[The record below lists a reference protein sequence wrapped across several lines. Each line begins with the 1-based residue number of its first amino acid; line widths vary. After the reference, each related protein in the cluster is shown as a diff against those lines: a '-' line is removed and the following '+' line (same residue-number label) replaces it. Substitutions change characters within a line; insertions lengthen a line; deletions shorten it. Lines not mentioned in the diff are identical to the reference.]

1 MTRAAVS
8 FRVLG
13 PLEAVGAH
21 GPLALKGPRHR
32 AVLARLLVAEG
43 RAVPVDRLVDDL
55 WEAPAEGSVAAVRTF
70 VSALRRSLEPD
81 RPARR
86 PARLLVTAPPGYA
99 LRTDPEAVDARRFA
113 GAVARGGALLAE
125 DRPGAA
131 LDGLEEA
138 LGWWRGP
145 AYAEFTAYPWARA
158 EADRLEGLRLLAV
171 ERHAEA
177 LLALGRAG
185 DAEPALEAHALAHPL
200 RENAWRQWALALYR
214 SGRQGDALA
223 ALRRARRTLA
233 EELGVDPGPELRR
246 LEADVLAQAPHLTP
260 RAAATAVPARAED
273 APEPVRRPFV
283 GRMRELELLEGAAA
297 SAAPH
302 APARVALV
310 SGDTGAGKSALAEE
324 LARRLAGRGWT
335 TAWGRGPEH
344 EGAPAAW
351 PWTQIAAV
359 LAASADAAANGGVT
373 GPGVPRTG
381 TATGTAVHGGTIGLT
396 TGDDTTVSAP
406 NTSPTGTD
414 SPSTGADRGSATTA
428 PRSIAAPARDND
440 TAAPGGAAP
449 DPAAARFG
457 VLRQAARLLASAARR
472 GPVLLVFDDLHR
484 AAEETLELFTFLT
497 AEPLP
502 GSVLLVGTHRTGE
515 VHPAL
520 TAALA
525 RLAPGE
531 PARVYLGGLA
541 EDATEALVRALVG
554 RDVGGR
560 ALRAVHR
567 RSGGNPFFVRELAR
581 LLSDGDGAALDAVPA
596 GVRDVIRHRLGSL
609 TPGARDLL
617 RRAAVIGRDVDPDVL
632 STLSPDGDA
641 LLDALDEALEAGFL
655 TDRAEPDEPDGA
667 PGLRF
672 AHVLVRDT
680 LYQDLS
686 RPRRAHLHTAVAEA
700 VEALHPDRADVLA
713 HHFGRAGTR
722 ATAARAAH
730 HARTA
735 ALRAEER
742 FAPHEAARLWRE
754 AVAARDRSGEDQP
767 RERLEAVMGMV
778 RALAVTGRLEE
789 ARHHRARAVA
799 AAEELG
805 DAELTAQVIT
815 AFDVPALWP
824 RNDDEALA
832 RRVAGAAERTL
843 AALPEDRPEQRA
855 RLLCALALELRGAA
869 TGRGPDAARLAEET
883 ARGLGDPALLC
894 LALNARFMQSFQGAG
909 RAPRRVEIGAE
920 LVDLASRHG
929 LVTFEVLGHLV
940 LVQAYS
946 ALADFGAADA
956 HAAGADR
963 LGSRYGI
970 ALVGVFTRWYEAL
983 RTAARGSVEEAEA
996 AYRAASVRLA
1006 DTGMPGVE
1014 QGILPLA
1021 LLCLRGGRPAAVDP
1035 RQDWGPYAPW
1045 ADALARPGSAPLP
1058 PDAPPGLLGEA
1069 LTCLAARAATA
1080 VGDRSA
1086 MERAHRL
1093 LSPAAGELAGAG
1105 SGLLTLGPVA
1115 HQLGDLD
1122 RALGRRERA
1131 AEHYRLA
1138 LRVAARAGSP
1148 HWTAAARA
1156 ALAEPD

>member
-99 LRTDPEAVDARRFA
+99 LRADPEAVDARRFA
-113 GAVARGGALLAE
+113 GAVARGGALLTE

-185 DAEPALEAHALAHPL
+185 DAVPALEAHALAHPL

-223 ALRRARRTLA
+223 ALRRARQTLA

-260 RAAATAVPARAED
+260 RAAATAVPARAEG

-283 GRMRELELLEGAAA
+283 GRTRELELLEGAAA

-310 SGDTGAGKSALAEE
+310 SGDAGAGKSALAEE

-359 LAASADAAANGGVT
+359 LAASADT
-373 GPGVPRTG
+373 DRD
-381 TATGTAVHGGTIGLT
+381 T
-396 TGDDTTVSAP
+396 TG
-406 NTSPTGTD
+406 
-414 SPSTGADRGSATTA
+414 
-428 PRSIAAPARDND
+428 
-440 TAAPGGAAP
+440 TAAPGGATP

-484 AAEETLELFTFLT
+484 AAEETLELFTFLA

-502 GSVLLVGTHRTGE
+502 GPVLLVGTHRTGE

-609 TPGARDLL
+609 TPGVRDLL

-632 STLSPDGDA
+632 SALSPDGDA

-742 FAPHEAARLWRE
+742 FAPHEAARLWRD
-754 AVAARDRSGEDQP
+754 AVAAHDRSGEDRP

-832 RRVAGAAERTL
+832 RRVAEAAERTL

-869 TGRGPDAARLAEET
+869 TGRGPDAARLAEEA

-894 LALNARFMQSFQGAG
+894 LSLNARFMQSFQGAG
-909 RAPRRVEIGAE
+909 RAPQRVGIGAE

-956 HAAGADR
+956 HATSADR

-970 ALVGVFTRWYEAL
+970 ALVGVFTRWYQAL

-1021 LLCLRGGRPAAVDP
+1021 LLCLRLRGGRPAAVDP

-1058 PDAPPGLLGEA
+1058 PEAPPGLLGEA

-1080 VGDRSA
+1080 VGDRPA

-1156 ALAEPD
+1156 ALADLD

>member
-1 MTRAAVS
+1 MTGEETEARAVF

-55 WEAPAEGSVAAVRTF
+55 WEAPTEGSVAAVRTF

-99 LRTDPEAVDARRFA
+99 LRTRPEAVDARRF
-113 GAVARGGALLAE
+113 GAAVTRGGALLAE
-125 DRPGAA
+125 DRSGEA
-131 LDGLEEA
+131 LDDLEGA
-138 LGWWRGP
+138 LALWRGP

-185 DAEPALEAHALAHPL
+185 DAVPVLEAHALAHPL

-223 ALRRARRTLA
+223 VLRRARRTLA
-233 EELGVDPGPELRR
+233 DELGVDPGPELRR

-260 RAAATAVPARAED
+260 RAAVTAVPSRAEA
-273 APEPVRRPFV
+273 APERVRRPLV
-283 GRMRELELLEGAAA
+283 GRNRELELLEGAAA
-297 SAAPH
+297 CAAPH
-302 APARVALV
+302 TPARVALV
-310 SGDTGAGKSALAEE
+310 SGDAGAGKSALAEE

-344 EGAPAAW
+344 EGAPTAW

-359 LAASADAAANGGVT
+359 LAATADT
-373 GPGVPRTG
+373 DRETTG
-381 TATGTAVHGGTIGLT
+381 TTHTAVHGGTTGLGRNGDT
-396 TGDDTTVSAP
+396 AVSTPVTGPGAP
-406 NTSPTGTD
+406 SPTGTD
-414 SPSTGADRGSATTA
+414 P
-428 PRSIAAPARDND
+428 AAH
-440 TAAPGGAAP
+440 GGTAP

-457 VLRQAARLLASAARR
+457 VLRQAARLLASASRR

-484 AAEETLELFTFLT
+484 AAEETLELFTFLA

-502 GSVLLVGTHRTGE
+502 GPVLLVGTYRTGE
-515 VHPAL
+515 VLPAL
-520 TAALA
+520 TATLA

-531 PARVYLGGLA
+531 PARAYLGGLG
-541 EDATEALVRALVG
+541 EDATDAIVRALVG
-554 RDVGGR
+554 HDVGRR
-560 ALRAVHR
+560 ALRTVHR

-581 LLSDGDGAALDAVPA
+581 LLSDGGGTALDAVPA

-609 TPGARDLL
+609 TPGAQTLL
-617 RRAAVIGRDVDPDVL
+617 RQAAVIGRDIDPDVL
-632 STLSPDGDA
+632 SALSPGGDA
-641 LLDALDEALEAGFL
+641 LLDALDEVLEAGFL

-686 RPRRAHLHTAVAEA
+686 RPRRAHWHTAVAEA

-730 HARTA
+730 HARAA

-754 AVAARDRSGEDQP
+754 AVAAHDRSGQERV

-789 ARHHRARAVA
+789 ARRHRARAVA

-805 DAELTAQVIT
+805 DVELTAQVIT

-832 RRVAGAAERTL
+832 RQVAGAAERTL
-843 AALPEDRPEQRA
+843 AALPEDRREQRA

-869 TGRGPDAARLAEET
+869 TGRGPDAARQAEET

-956 HAAGADR
+956 HAASADR
-963 LGSRYGI
+963 LGSRHGI
-970 ALVGVFTRWYEAL
+970 PLVGVFTRWYEAL
-983 RTAARGSVEEAEA
+983 RTAVRGSAEEAEA

-1014 QGILPLA
+1014 QGVLPLA
-1021 LLCLRGGRPAAVDP
+1021 LLCLRLQVGEPAPVDP
-1035 RQDWGPYAPW
+1035 RQDWGPYVPW
-1045 ADALARPGSAPLP
+1045 AEALASPDSAPP
-1058 PDAPPGLLGEA
+1058 PPEAPPGLLREA

-1080 VGDRSA
+1080 VGDRPA

-1138 LRVAARAGSP
+1138 LRVAAGAGSP
-1148 HWTAAARA
+1148 RWTASART
-1156 ALAEPD
+1156 ALADLG

>member
-55 WEAPAEGSVAAVRTF
+55 WETPAEGSVAAVRTF

-81 RPARR
+81 RLARR

-99 LRTDPEAVDARRFA
+99 LRADPEAVDARRFA

-185 DAEPALEAHALAHPL
+185 DAVPALEAHALAHPL

-233 EELGVDPGPELRR
+233 EELGVDPGPGLRR

-260 RAAATAVPARAED
+260 RAAAATAVPARAEG
-273 APEPVRRPFV
+273 APEPARRPFV
-283 GRMRELELLEGAAA
+283 GRTRELELLEGAAA

-310 SGDTGAGKSALAEE
+310 SGDAGAGKTALAEE

-351 PWTQIAAV
+351 PWTQIATV
-359 LAASADAAANGGVT
+359 LAASADTAADGDT
-373 GPGVPRTG
+373 T
-381 TATGTAVHGGTIGLT
+381 GLT
-396 TGDDTTVSAP
+396 TDGTTASAF

-414 SPSTGADRGSATTA
+414 SPYTGTGRGAVTTQ
-428 PRSIAAPARDND
+428 PRSIAAPAPARDDD
-440 TAAPGGAAP
+440 TAALGGAAP

-484 AAEETLELFTFLT
+484 AAEETLELFTFLA

-502 GSVLLVGTHRTGE
+502 GPVLLVGTHRTGE

-531 PARVYLGGLA
+531 PARAYLGGLA
-541 EDATEALVRALVG
+541 EEATEALVRALVG

-632 STLSPDGDA
+632 SALSPDGDA
-641 LLDALDEALEAGFL
+641 MLDALDEALEAGFL
-655 TDRAEPDEPDGA
+655 TDGAEPDEPDGA

-686 RPRRAHLHTAVAEA
+686 RPRRAHWHTAVAEA

-722 ATAARAAH
+722 ATADRAAR

-754 AVAARDRSGEDQP
+754 AVAAHDRCGEDRP

-909 RAPRRVEIGAE
+909 RAPQRVEIGAE

-929 LVTFEVLGHLV
+929 LVTFEVLGRLV

-956 HAAGADR
+956 HAAAADR

-983 RTAARGSVEEAEA
+983 RTAARGSAEEAEA

-1021 LLCLRGGRPAAVDP
+1021 LLCLRLRGGRPAAVDP

-1045 ADALARPGSAPLP
+1045 AHALARPGTAPLP

-1080 VGDRSA
+1080 VGDRPA

-1131 AEHYRLA
+1131 AENYRLA

-1148 HWTAAARA
+1148 HWTAAART
-1156 ALAEPD
+1156 ALAGPD

>member
-1 MTRAAVS
+1 MEGEVTRAAVS

-55 WEAPAEGSVAAVRTF
+55 WEVPAEGSVAAVRTF

-99 LRTDPEAVDARRFA
+99 LRADPEAVDARRFA
-113 GAVARGGALLAE
+113 GSVARGGALLAE

-145 AYAEFTAYPWARA
+145 AYAEFAAYPWARA

-185 DAEPALEAHALAHPL
+185 DAVPALEAHALAHPL

-260 RAAATAVPARAED
+260 RAAATVLPARAVG
-273 APEPVRRPFV
+273 APDPVRRPFV
-283 GRMRELELLEGAAA
+283 GRTRELELLEGAAA

-310 SGDTGAGKSALAEE
+310 SGDAGAGKTALAEE

-359 LAASADAAANGGVT
+359 LAESVDT
-373 GPGVPRTG
+373 GRD
-381 TATGTAVHGGTIGLT
+381 ATGHGDPIGLT
-396 TGDDTTVSAP
+396 TDDDTTAP
-406 NTSPTGTD
+406 ASNTSPTGTD
-414 SPSTGADRGSATTA
+414 GPSPGTGRGAATTE

-440 TAAPGGAAP
+440 TAAPGGAAS

-457 VLRQAARLLASAARR
+457 VLRRAARLLASAARR

-484 AAEETLELFTFLT
+484 AAEETLELFTFLA

-502 GSVLLVGTHRTGE
+502 GPVLLVGTHRTGE

-520 TAALA
+520 TATLA
-525 RLAPGE
+525 RLAPRE

-581 LLSDGDGAALDAVPA
+581 LLSGGDGAALDAVPA
-596 GVRDVIRHRLGSL
+596 GVRDVIRHRLDSL
-609 TPGARDLL
+609 TSGARDLL

-632 STLSPDGDA
+632 SALSPDGDA

-655 TDRAEPDEPDGA
+655 TDRAEPDEPEGA

-700 VEALHPDRADVLA
+700 VEALRPDRADVLA

-730 HARTA
+730 HSRTA

-754 AVAARDRSGEDQP
+754 SVAAHDRSGEDRP

-799 AAEELG
+799 AAEGLG

-843 AALPEDRPEQRA
+843 AALPKDRPEQRT

-909 RAPRRVEIGAE
+909 RAPQRVEIGAE

-929 LVTFEVLGHLV
+929 LVTFEVLGRLV

-1021 LLCLRGGRPAAVDP
+1021 LLCLRLREGRPAEVDP
-1035 RQDWGPYAPW
+1035 RQDWGPYALW

-1080 VGDRSA
+1080 VGDRPA

-1138 LRVAARAGSP
+1138 LRVAARAESP

>member
-1 MTRAAVS
+1 MEGEATQAAVR

-81 RPARR
+81 RPARQ

-99 LRTDPEAVDARRFA
+99 LRADPDAVDARRFA
-113 GAVARGGALLAE
+113 AAVARGGALLTG

-131 LDGLEEA
+131 LDGLAEA

-185 DAEPALEAHALAHPL
+185 DAVPALEAHALAHPL

-233 EELGVDPGPELRR
+233 DELGVDPGPELRR
-246 LEADVLAQAPHLTP
+246 LEADVLAQAPHLIP
-260 RAAATAVPARAED
+260 RAAATAVPARAES
-273 APEPVRRPFV
+273 APERAQRPFV
-283 GRMRELELLEGAAA
+283 GRARELELLEGAAA
-297 SAAPH
+297 SAAPR

-310 SGDTGAGKSALAEE
+310 SGDPGAGKTALAEE
-324 LARRLAGRGWT
+324 LARRLVRRGWT
-335 TAWGRGPEH
+335 AAWGRGPEH
-344 EGAPAAW
+344 EGAPAVW

-359 LAASADAAANGGVT
+359 LAAAADTAADGGAT
-373 GPGVPRTG
+373 SPAQAAEHAADPDAPRTATTDPTGIGSGAPRIG
-381 TATGTAVHGGTIGLT
+381 TATT
-396 TGDDTTVSAP
+396 TDI
-406 NTSPTGTD
+406 
-414 SPSTGADRGSATTA
+414 TA
-428 PRSIAAPARDND
+428 PGSTTAPARDDD
-440 TAAPGGAAP
+440 TTAPGVTST

-457 VLRQAARLLASAARR
+457 VLRRAARLLASAARR

-484 AAEETLELFTFLT
+484 AAEETLELFTFLA
-497 AEPLP
+497 AEPYP
-502 GSVLLVGTHRTGE
+502 GPVLLVGTYRTGE
-515 VHPAL
+515 VLPAL
-520 TAALA
+520 TATLA

-531 PARVYLGGLA
+531 PARAYLGGLT
-541 EDATEALVRALVG
+541 EDATGALVRALVG
-554 RDVGGR
+554 RDVDGR
-560 ALRAVHR
+560 ALRTVHR

-609 TPGARDLL
+609 TPGARALL
-617 RRAAVIGRDVDPDVL
+617 RQASVIGRDIDPDVL
-632 STLSPDGDA
+632 SALSPDGDA

-655 TDRAEPDEPDGA
+655 TDRAEPDEPDVA

-686 RPRRAHLHTAVAEA
+686 RPRRAHWHTAVAEA
-700 VEALHPDRADVLA
+700 VEALHPDRADLLA

-754 AVAARDRSGEDQP
+754 AVAAHDRSGGDRP

-824 RNDDEALA
+824 RNDDEELA
-832 RRVAGAAERTL
+832 RQIAGAAERTL
-843 AALPEDRPEQRA
+843 AALPEDRPEQRV
-855 RLLCALALELRGAA
+855 RLLCALALELRGTV
-869 TGRGPDAARLAEET
+869 TGRGPDAARRAEEA

-894 LALNARFMQSFQGAG
+894 LALNARFMQSFQGSG
-909 RAPRRVEIGAE
+909 RATQRVEIGAE

-940 LVQAYS
+940 LVQAHS

-956 HAAGADR
+956 HAADADR

-970 ALVGVFTRWYEAL
+970 PLVGVFTRWYEAL
-983 RTAARGSVEEAEA
+983 RTAARGAVEEAEA

-1021 LLCLRGGRPAAVDP
+1021 LLCLRLQGGRPAPVDP

-1045 ADALARPGSAPLP
+1045 ADALASPESAPPP

-1080 VGDRSA
+1080 VGDRPA

-1156 ALAEPD
+1156 ALADLD

>member
-1 MTRAAVS
+1 MGGEATRAAVC

-13 PLEAVGAH
+13 PLEAVGPH

-81 RPARR
+81 RPARQ

-99 LRTDPEAVDARRFA
+99 LRTGPDAVDARRFA
-113 GAVARGGALLAE
+113 AAVARGGALLTE

-185 DAEPALEAHALAHPL
+185 DAVPALEAHALAHPL

-233 EELGVDPGPELRR
+233 DELGVDPGPELRR
-246 LEADVLAQAPHLTP
+246 LEADVLAQAPHLIP
-260 RAAATAVPARAED
+260 RAATEVPARAEN
-273 APEPVRRPFV
+273 APERAQRPFV
-283 GRMRELELLEGAAA
+283 GRARELEVLEGAAA

-310 SGDTGAGKSALAEE
+310 SGDAGAGKTALAEE

-344 EGAPAAW
+344 EGAPAVW
-351 PWTQIAAV
+351 PWTQIASV
-359 LAASADAAANGGVT
+359 LAASVNTATHGGAT
-373 GPGVPRTG
+373 GPAQAADPGAPRTDPTGIGSGAPRIDTATTTG
-381 TATGTAVHGGTIGLT
+381 TALHGGTT
-396 TGDDTTVSAP
+396 DPTRYEATVP
-406 NTSPTGTD
+406 
-414 SPSTGADRGSATTA
+414 GSTTA
-428 PRSIAAPARDND
+428 
-440 TAAPGGAAP
+440 

-457 VLRQAARLLASAARR
+457 VLRRAARLLASAARR

-484 AAEETLELFTFLT
+484 AAEETLELFTFLA

-502 GSVLLVGTHRTGE
+502 GPVLLVGTHRTGE
-515 VHPAL
+515 VLPAL

-531 PARVYLGGLA
+531 PARAYLGGLA
-541 EDATEALVRALVG
+541 EEATGALVRALVG
-554 RDVGGR
+554 RDVDGR
-560 ALRAVHR
+560 ALRTVHR

-609 TPGARDLL
+609 SPGARALL
-617 RRAAVIGRDVDPDVL
+617 RQASVIGRDIDPDVL
-632 STLSPDGDA
+632 SALSPDGDA

-686 RPRRAHLHTAVAEA
+686 RPRRAHWHTAVAEA
-700 VEALHPDRADVLA
+700 VEALRPDRADLLA

-722 ATAARAAH
+722 ATATRAAH

-754 AVAARDRSGEDQP
+754 AVAAHDRSGEDRP

-824 RNDDEALA
+824 RNDDEELA
-832 RRVAGAAERTL
+832 RQVAGAAERTL
-843 AALPEDRPEQRA
+843 AALPEDRPEQRV
-855 RLLCALALELRGAA
+855 RLLCALALELRGTA
-869 TGRGPDAARLAEET
+869 TGRGPDAARRAEEA

-909 RAPRRVEIGAE
+909 RAPQRVEIGAE
-920 LVDLASRHG
+920 LVELASRHG
-929 LVTFEVLGHLV
+929 LVTFEVLGRLV
-940 LVQAYS
+940 LVQAHS

-956 HAAGADR
+956 HAASADR

-970 ALVGVFTRWYEAL
+970 PLVGVFTRWYEAL

-1021 LLCLRGGRPAAVDP
+1021 LLCLRLQGGRPAPVDP

-1045 ADALARPGSAPLP
+1045 ADALASPGSAPPP

-1080 VGDRSA
+1080 VGDRPA

-1138 LRVAARAGSP
+1138 LSVAARAGSP

-1156 ALAEPD
+1156 ALDDLD

>member
-1 MTRAAVS
+1 MTGEATEATAVF

-55 WEAPAEGSVAAVRTF
+55 WETPAGGSVAAVRTF

-99 LRTDPEAVDARRFA
+99 LRAGPDAVDARCFA
-113 GAVARGGALLAE
+113 AAVARGGALLAE

-138 LGWWRGP
+138 LGRWRGP

-185 DAEPALEAHALAHPL
+185 DAVPALEAHALAHPL

-223 ALRRARRTLA
+223 VLRRARRTLA
-233 EELGVDPGPELRR
+233 DELGVDPGPGLRR

-260 RAAATAVPARAED
+260 RAATTVPARAES
-273 APEPVRRPFV
+273 APGRVRRPFV
-283 GRMRELELLEGAAA
+283 GRARELELLEEAAA

-310 SGDTGAGKSALAEE
+310 SGDAGAGKTVLAEE

-344 EGAPAAW
+344 EGAPAVW
-351 PWTQIAAV
+351 PWTQIAAA
-359 LAASADAAANGGVT
+359 LAASANTERDT
-373 GPGVPRTG
+373 TG
-381 TATGTAVHGGTIGLT
+381 TTAPST
-396 TGDDTTVSAP
+396 TTAPDRDDDTT
-406 NTSPTGTD
+406 
-414 SPSTGADRGSATTA
+414 
-428 PRSIAAPARDND
+428 
-440 TAAPGGAAP
+440 APGTTSA

-457 VLRQAARLLASAARR
+457 VLRRASRLLASASRR

-484 AAEETLELFTFLT
+484 AAEETLELFTFLA

-502 GSVLLVGTHRTGE
+502 GPVLLVGTYRTGE
-515 VHPAL
+515 VLPAL

-531 PARVYLGGLA
+531 PARAYLGGLS
-541 EDATEALVRALVG
+541 EEATDALVRALVG
-554 RDVGGR
+554 HDVGRR
-560 ALRAVHR
+560 ALRTVHR

-581 LLSDGDGAALDAVPA
+581 LLSDGDGAALDTVPA
-596 GVRDVIRHRLGSL
+596 GVRDVIRHRLDSL
-609 TPGARDLL
+609 TPGARTLL
-617 RRAAVIGRDVDPDVL
+617 RQAAVIGRDVDPDVL
-632 STLSPDGDA
+632 SALSPDGGA
-641 LLDALDEALEAGFL
+641 LLDALDEALDTGFL

-686 RPRRAHLHTAVAEA
+686 RPRRAHWHTAVAEA

-730 HARTA
+730 HARAA

-754 AVAARDRSGEDQP
+754 AVAAHDRSGQERV

-789 ARHHRARAVA
+789 ARRHRARAVA

-805 DAELTAQVIT
+805 DVELTAQVIT

-832 RRVAGAAERTL
+832 RQVAGAAERTL
-843 AALPEDRPEQRA
+843 AALPEDRREQRA

-869 TGRGPDAARLAEET
+869 IGRGPDAARQAEEA

-894 LALNARFMQSFQGAG
+894 LALNARFMQSFQDAG
-909 RAPRRVEIGAE
+909 RAPHRVEIGAE

-956 HAAGADR
+956 HAVRADR
-963 LGSRYGI
+963 LGSHHGI
-970 ALVGVFTRWYEAL
+970 PLVGVFTRWYEAL
-983 RTAARGSVEEAEA
+983 RTAVRGSAEEAEA

-1014 QGILPLA
+1014 QGVLPLA
-1021 LLCLRGGRPAAVDP
+1021 LLCLRLRGDEPAPVDP
-1035 RQDWGPYAPW
+1035 RQDWGPYLAW
-1045 ADALARPGSAPLP
+1045 ADALASPQSAPPP
-1058 PDAPPGLLGEA
+1058 PDAPPGLLREA

-1105 SGLLTLGPVA
+1105 SGLVTLGPVA

-1148 HWTAAARA
+1148 RWTAAARA
-1156 ALAEPD
+1156 ALADPG

>member
-1 MTRAAVS
+1 V
-8 FRVLG
+8 
-13 PLEAVGAH
+13 
-21 GPLALKGPRHR
+21 
-32 AVLARLLVAEG
+32 
-43 RAVPVDRLVDDL
+43 
-55 WEAPAEGSVAAVRTF
+55 
-70 VSALRRSLEPD
+70 
-81 RPARR
+81 
-86 PARLLVTAPPGYA
+86 
-99 LRTDPEAVDARRFA
+99 
-113 GAVARGGALLAE
+113 
-125 DRPGAA
+125 
-131 LDGLEEA
+131 
-138 LGWWRGP
+138 
-145 AYAEFTAYPWARA
+145 
-158 EADRLEGLRLLAV
+158 
-171 ERHAEA
+171 
-177 LLALGRAG
+177 
-185 DAEPALEAHALAHPL
+185 PALEAHALAHPL

-233 EELGVDPGPELRR
+233 DELGVDPGPELRR
-246 LEADVLAQAPHLTP
+246 LEADVLAQAPHLIP
-260 RAAATAVPARAED
+260 RAATAVPARAES
-273 APEPVRRPFV
+273 APERAQRPFV
-283 GRMRELELLEGAAA
+283 GRARELEVLEGAAA

-310 SGDTGAGKSALAEE
+310 SGDAGAGKTALAEE

-344 EGAPAAW
+344 EGAPAVW

-359 LAASADAAANGGVT
+359 LAASVDTATHGGAT
-373 GPGVPRTG
+373 GPAQAADPGAPRTAATDPTGIGSGAPRIDTATTTG
-381 TATGTAVHGGTIGLT
+381 TALHGET
-396 TGDDTTVSAP
+396 TDPTRHEATVP
-406 NTSPTGTD
+406 
-414 SPSTGADRGSATTA
+414 GS
-428 PRSIAAPARDND
+428 
-440 TAAPGGAAP
+440 TAA

-457 VLRQAARLLASAARR
+457 VLRRAARLLASAARR

-484 AAEETLELFTFLT
+484 AAEETLELFTFLA

-502 GSVLLVGTHRTGE
+502 GPVLLVGTHRTGE
-515 VHPAL
+515 VLPAL

-531 PARVYLGGLA
+531 PARAYLGGLA
-541 EDATEALVRALVG
+541 EEATGALVRALVG
-554 RDVGGR
+554 RDVDGR
-560 ALRAVHR
+560 ALRTVHR

-609 TPGARDLL
+609 SPGARALL
-617 RRAAVIGRDVDPDVL
+617 RQASVIGRDIDPDVL
-632 STLSPDGDA
+632 SALSPDGDA

-686 RPRRAHLHTAVAEA
+686 RPRRAHWHTAVAEA
-700 VEALHPDRADVLA
+700 VEALRPDRADLLA

-722 ATAARAAH
+722 ATASRAAH

-754 AVAARDRSGEDQP
+754 AVAAHDRSGEDRP

-824 RNDDEALA
+824 RNDDEELA
-832 RRVAGAAERTL
+832 RQVAEAAERTL
-843 AALPEDRPEQRA
+843 AALPEDRPEQRV
-855 RLLCALALELRGAA
+855 RLLCALALELRGTA
-869 TGRGPDAARLAEET
+869 TGRGPDAAHRAEEA

-909 RAPRRVEIGAE
+909 RAPQRVEIGAE
-920 LVDLASRHG
+920 LVELASRHG

-940 LVQAYS
+940 LVQAHS

-956 HAAGADR
+956 HAASADR
-963 LGSRYGI
+963 LGSRHGI
-970 ALVGVFTRWYEAL
+970 PLVGVFTRWYEAL

-996 AYRAASVRLA
+996 AYRTASVRLA

-1021 LLCLRGGRPAAVDP
+1021 LLCLRLQGGEPAPVDP

-1045 ADALARPGSAPLP
+1045 ADALASPGSAPPP

-1080 VGDRSA
+1080 VGDRPA

-1156 ALAEPD
+1156 ALADLD

>member
-1 MTRAAVS
+1 MS

-55 WEAPAEGSVAAVRTF
+55 WEVPAEGSVAAVRTF
-70 VSALRRSLEPD
+70 VSALRRALEPD

-99 LRTDPEAVDARRFA
+99 LRSRPEAVDARRFA
-113 GAVARGGALLAE
+113 AAVTRGGALLAG

-138 LGWWRGP
+138 LGSWRGP

-185 DAEPALEAHALAHPL
+185 DAVPALEAHALAHPL

-233 EELGVDPGPELRR
+233 DELGVDPGPELRR

-260 RAAATAVPARAED
+260 RAAVTAAPATAAPARGEA
-273 APEPVRRPFV
+273 APERVRRPFV
-283 GRMRELELLEGAAA
+283 GRNRELELLEGAAA

-310 SGDTGAGKSALAEE
+310 SGDAGAGKSALAEE
-324 LARRLAGRGWT
+324 LTRRLAGRGWT

-359 LAASADAAANGGVT
+359 LAATADTAVHDDTTASAPVTDPT
-373 GPGVPRTG
+373 GPG
-381 TATGTAVHGGTIGLT
+381 
-396 TGDDTTVSAP
+396 AP
-406 NTSPTGTD
+406 IPTGTN
-414 SPSTGADRGSATTA
+414 P
-428 PRSIAAPARDND
+428 AAA
-440 TAAPGGAAP
+440 GGTVP

-457 VLRQAARLLASAARR
+457 VLRQASRLLASASRH

-484 AAEETLELFTFLT
+484 AAEETLELFTFLA

-502 GSVLLVGTHRTGE
+502 GPVLLVGTYRTGE
-515 VHPAL
+515 VLPAL

-525 RLAPGE
+525 GLAPGE
-531 PARVYLGGLA
+531 PARAYLGGLG
-541 EDATEALVRALVG
+541 EDATDALVRALVG
-554 RDVGGR
+554 HEVDRR
-560 ALRAVHR
+560 ALRTVHR

-609 TPGARDLL
+609 TPGAQSLL
-617 RRAAVIGRDVDPDVL
+617 RQAAVIGRDVDPDVL
-632 STLSPDGDA
+632 SALARDGDA

-655 TDRAEPDEPDGA
+655 TDRAGPDEPDGA

-686 RPRRAHLHTAVAEA
+686 RPRRAHWHTAVAEA

-722 ATAARAAH
+722 ATAARAAR

-754 AVAARDRSGEDQP
+754 AVAAHDRSGRDRI

-832 RRVAGAAERTL
+832 RQVAGAAERTL
-843 AALPEDRPEQRA
+843 AALPEDRREQRA

-869 TGRGPDAARLAEET
+869 TGRGPDAARRAEEI

-940 LVQAYS
+940 LVQAHS
-946 ALADFGAADA
+946 ALADFDAADA

-970 ALVGVFTRWYEAL
+970 PLVGVFTRWYAAL
-983 RTAARGSVEEAEA
+983 RTAARGSAEEAEA

-1014 QGILPLA
+1014 QGVLPLA
-1021 LLCLRGGRPAAVDP
+1021 LLCLRLRGGEQGDGSAQVDP
-1035 RQDWGPYAPW
+1035 RQDWGPHAPW
-1045 ADALARPGSAPLP
+1045 AAALASPESAPPP
-1058 PDAPPGLLGEA
+1058 PDAPPGLLREA

-1080 VGDRSA
+1080 VGDRPA

-1156 ALAEPD
+1156 ALADLG

>member
-13 PLEAVGAH
+13 PLEAAGAH

-99 LRTDPEAVDARRFA
+99 LRAAPEAVDARRFA

-125 DRPGAA
+125 ERPGAA
-131 LDGLEEA
+131 LVGLEEA

-185 DAEPALEAHALAHPL
+185 DAVPALEAHALAHPL

-223 ALRRARRTLA
+223 ALRRARQTLA

-260 RAAATAVPARAED
+260 RAASTAVPARAEG

-283 GRMRELELLEGAAA
+283 GRTREVELLEGAAA

-302 APARVALV
+302 SPARVALV
-310 SGDTGAGKSALAEE
+310 SGDAGAGKTALAEE

-344 EGAPAAW
+344 EGAPATW

-359 LAASADAAANGGVT
+359 LAASADT
-373 GPGVPRTG
+373 DRDT
-381 TATGTAVHGGTIGLT
+381 TGTAVRGDTIGLT
-396 TGDDTTVSAP
+396 TDDDAADPASNA
-406 NTSPTGTD
+406 SPAWTD
-414 SPSTGADRGSATTA
+414 RPSTGTGRGEAATE
-428 PRSIAAPARDND
+428 PGSIAATARNNE
-440 TAAPGGAAP
+440 TVAPGSASP

-484 AAEETLELFTFLT
+484 AAEETLELFTFLA

-502 GSVLLVGTHRTGE
+502 GPVLLLGTHRTGE

-632 STLSPDGDA
+632 SALSQDGEA

-672 AHVLVRDT
+672 AHALVRDT

-700 VEALHPDRADVLA
+700 VEALHADRADVLA

-754 AVAARDRSGEDQP
+754 AVAAHDRSGEDLP

-805 DAELTAQVIT
+805 DAELAAQVIT

-843 AALPEDRPEQRA
+843 AALPEDRLEQRA

-894 LALNARFMQSFQGAG
+894 LALNARFMQSFQCAG
-909 RAPRRVEIGAE
+909 RAPQRVEIGAE

-956 HAAGADR
+956 HAADADR

-983 RTAARGSVEEAEA
+983 RTAARGSVEEAGA
-996 AYRAASVRLA
+996 AYRSASVRLA

-1021 LLCLRGGRPAAVDP
+1021 LLCLRLRGGRPAAVDP

-1045 ADALARPGSAPLP
+1045 AEALARPGSAPLP

-1069 LTCLAARAATA
+1069 LTCLSARAAIA
-1080 VGDRSA
+1080 VGDRPA

>member
-1 MTRAAVS
+1 MTGEETDAAAVS

-43 RAVPVDRLVDDL
+43 RAVPVERLVDDL

-99 LRTDPEAVDARRFA
+99 LRTRPEAVDARRFA
-113 GAVARGGALLAE
+113 AAVSRGGALLAE
-125 DRPGAA
+125 DRPDEA

-138 LGWWRGP
+138 LGLWRGP
-145 AYAEFTAYPWARA
+145 AYAEFAAYAWART
-158 EADRLEGLRLLAV
+158 ETDRLDGLRLLAV

-177 LLALGRAG
+177 LLALGRAD
-185 DAEPALEAHALAHPL
+185 DAVPALEAHALAHPL

-233 EELGVDPGPELRR
+233 SELGVDPGPELRQ
-246 LEADVLAQAPHLTP
+246 LEADVLAQAPRLTP
-260 RAAATAVPARAED
+260 RAVVTARPSRAGTASEH
-273 APEPVRRPFV
+273 VRRPFV
-283 GRMRELELLEGAAA
+283 GRDRELELLERAAA
-297 SAAPH
+297 SAAPN

-310 SGDTGAGKSALAEE
+310 SGDAGAGKTALAEE
-324 LARRLAGRGWT
+324 FARRLAERGWT
-335 TAWGRGPEH
+335 TARGRGPGH
-344 EGAPAAW
+344 EGAPSDW

-359 LAASADAAANGGVT
+359 LTAAAD
-373 GPGVPRTG
+373 PGRG
-381 TATGTAVHGGTIGLT
+381 T
-396 TGDDTTVSAP
+396 P
-406 NTSPTGTD
+406 
-414 SPSTGADRGSATTA
+414 GA
-428 PRSIAAPARDND
+428 D
-440 TAAPGGAAP
+440 TAALGGASTSADP
-449 DPAAARFG
+449 STPYTADTTAVSVITGTGRSTAARATAADPAAARFR
-457 VLRQAARLLASAARR
+457 VLRGAARLVASAARR

-484 AAEETLELFTFLT
+484 AGEETLELFTALACEAF
-497 AEPLP
+497 P
-502 GSVLLVGTHRTGE
+502 GPVLLVGTYRTGE
-515 VHPAL
+515 VLPGL

-531 PARVYLGGLA
+531 PVRAYLGGLA
-541 EDATEALVRALVG
+541 EDATGALVRALVG
-554 RDVGGR
+554 RDVGRR
-560 ALRAVHR
+560 ALRTVHR

-581 LLSDGDGAALDAVPA
+581 LLSGGDGAALDAVPA
-596 GVRDVIRHRLGSL
+596 GVRDVIRHRLDSL
-609 TPGARDLL
+609 TPGARTLL
-617 RRAAVIGRDVDPDVL
+617 RQAAVIGRDIDPDVL
-632 STLSPDGDA
+632 SALSQDEGA

-655 TDRAEPDEPDGA
+655 TDRAETDDPDHV

-680 LYQDLS
+680 LYEDLS
-686 RPRRAHLHTAVAEA
+686 RPRRAHWHTAVAEA
-700 VEALHPDRADVLA
+700 VESLHPDRSAVLA

-754 AVAARDRSGEDQP
+754 AVTAHDRSGEGRV

-778 RALAVTGRLEE
+778 RALAVTGRLEA
-789 ARHHRARAVA
+789 ARRHRAQAVA

-805 DAELTAQVIT
+805 DVELTAQVIT

-832 RRVAGAAERTL
+832 RQVAGAAERTL
-843 AALPEDRPEQRA
+843 AALPGDRREQRA
-855 RLLCALALELRGAA
+855 RLLCALALELRGTA
-869 TGRGPDAARLAEET
+869 TDRGRDAARQAEEI

-894 LALNARFMQSFQGAG
+894 LALNARFMQSFRSAG

-920 LVDLASRHG
+920 LVDLAARHG

-940 LVQAYS
+940 LVQAHS
-946 ALADFGAADA
+946 ALADFRAADA
-956 HAAGADR
+956 HAAHADR
-963 LGSRYGI
+963 LGSRYEI
-970 ALVGVFTRWYEAL
+970 PLVGVFTRWYAAL
-983 RTAARGSVEEAEA
+983 RTTVRGRAEEAEA
-996 AYRAASVRLA
+996 AYRSASVRLA

-1021 LLCLRGGRPAAVDP
+1021 LLCLRLQGGGPAPVDP
-1035 RQDWGPYAPW
+1035 REGWGPYAPW
-1045 ADALARPGSAPLP
+1045 ADALAFPGAAPP
-1058 PDAPPGLLGEA
+1058 PPEAPPGLLREV
-1069 LTCLAARAATA
+1069 LTCLAARAAVA
-1080 VGDRSA
+1080 VGDRPA

-1105 SGLLTLGPVA
+1105 SGMLTLGPVA

-1138 LRVAARAGSP
+1138 LRVADRAGAPHWAASARASL
-1148 HWTAAARA
+1148 AA
-1156 ALAEPD
+1156 PD